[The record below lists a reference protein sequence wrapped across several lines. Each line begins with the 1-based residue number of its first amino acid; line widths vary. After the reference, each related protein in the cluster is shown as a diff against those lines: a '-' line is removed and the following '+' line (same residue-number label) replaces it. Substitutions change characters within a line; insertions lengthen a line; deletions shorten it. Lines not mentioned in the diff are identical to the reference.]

1 MSTAIPRPVASS
13 AAHRAALF
21 ALRRTARLA
30 IYLAPL
36 LVVALGGCAT
46 NPYLSPNSAA
56 ESQLSR
62 DTLLRHASS
71 GAMRA
76 NRAALL
82 TDNDAAFRAKIEA
95 INRAERTIEAMYYIY
110 GDDYTSSAFSEALL
124 RAAERGVKVR
134 LLVDYFTNYKGLDR
148 FSAMERFSK
157 VGGSGGSIEVRFYN
171 RPTRE
176 IVKDAVYLT
185 LGCQK
190 GVGPNCSAE
199 KIAAINERFGN
210 ETVDGKSAAELNISN
225 LAMANSGMFLSGLYG
240 KSLDVSAAAVT
251 SGQSIDVQALK
262 GAGSA
267 AAPGDLAGLRDVGTI
282 YYRSRTAAPFQQVL
296 ALLQLRVAFAL
307 YGEQINPVADQLL
320 SYLPVERHDRS
331 TAQDWEY
338 FSDFLHHKLL
348 LVDDRFVVLG
358 GRNVED
364 SYHMRPNPLVKKYV
378 FMDTDLQAE
387 LVNGG
392 EGIRAAFDRLW
403 NFRVMIARIDEIR
416 QHAPND
422 FVANA
427 PARAQAAAECAKR
440 PGPGCLESTFVK
452 HAESQRQREDK
463 LYTQLRK
470 TAAEYRLRYK
480 APNPTEPI
488 PEFEVDA
495 GATLA
500 YVENLPLYGGPF
512 SAPRNERS
520 YGAKNGEEALHGK
533 RINALWQLRIE
544 QACRAP
550 RPTRVVLHNAYF
562 FPGSNLLALLGKI
575 IDGRIECRNLRLT
588 ILTNSVHTTDLNV
601 VNLLARQSAK
611 AFVEYAAQKRDPMR
625 AAQIEY
631 YEYVKQPNTDN
642 VSLHTKVSV
651 FDNDVLVG
659 SANADV
665 RSYIRDSNNGM
676 YIQNAPQFAS
686 SYLGFIDQLLSS
698 RTRTTNM
705 EPYFVS
711 ISRDEMRREDRVF
724 YRQMIEKYRVEKLLS
739 PQQLGAGEEALLQML
754 ENVYALSGRIVRG
767 DPEAEVEFNRL
778 LKVI

>member
-1 MSTAIPRPVASS
+1 MQTTIPRPLTCA
-13 AAHRAALF
+13 AALVL
-21 ALRRTARLA
+21 ALLS
-30 IYLAPL
+30 
-36 LVVALGGCAT
+36 GCAT
-46 NPYLSPNSAA
+46 NPYLSPGSAS
-56 ESQLSR
+56 EPQLSR

-71 GAMRA
+71 SAMRA

-82 TDNDAAFRAKIEA
+82 TDNDAAFRAKLEA

-124 RAAERGVKVR
+124 RAADRGVKVR

-148 FSAMERFSK
+148 FSAMERFGK
-157 VGGSGGSIEVRFYN
+157 AGGNGGSIEVRFYN

-176 IVKDAVYLT
+176 IVKDAVFLT

-199 KIAAINERFGN
+199 KLAAINARFAA
-210 ETVDGKSAAELNISN
+210 EMVDGKSAADQNISN
-225 LAMANSGMFLSGLYG
+225 LSMANSGMFLSGLYG

-251 SGQSIDVQALK
+251 SGQSIDLDALRSS
-262 GAGSA
+262 GASA
-267 AAPGDLAGLRDVGTI
+267 SPSDAANLKSLGTV

-307 YGEQINPVADQLL
+307 YGEQINPVADQLM
-320 SYLPVERHDRS
+320 SYLPVDRHDRT

-378 FMDTDLQAE
+378 FMDTDLQAD
-387 LVNGG
+387 LAGGG
-392 EGIRAAFDRLW
+392 ESIRAAFDRLW
-403 NFRVMIARIDEIR
+403 NFRVMVARIDEIR
-416 QHAPND
+416 KHAPND
-422 FVANA
+422 FVANG
-427 PARAQAAAECAKR
+427 PARTQAGAECAKR
-440 PGPGCLESTFVK
+440 PGPGCLEATFLK
-452 HAESQRQREDK
+452 HAESVTQREDK
-463 LYTQLRK
+463 HYIQLRK

-480 APNPTEPI
+480 APNPTEQV
-488 PEFEVDA
+488 PEFEVDSNA
-495 GATLA
+495 LLA
-500 YVENLPLYGGPF
+500 YVENLPFHGGPF
-512 SAPRNERS
+512 STPPTARS
-520 YGAKNGEEALHGK
+520 YGAKNGEEAMFGK

-544 QACRAP
+544 QLCRADK
-550 RPTRVVLHNAYF
+550 PTRVVLHNAYF
-562 FPGSNLLALLGKI
+562 FPGSNLLALLGKM
-575 IDGRIECRNLRLT
+575 IDGRIECRNVRLT

-625 AAQIEY
+625 AAHIEY
-631 YEYVKQPNTDN
+631 YEYAKQPNVDN

-676 YIQNAPQFAS
+676 YIQNAPKFAS
-686 SYLGFIDQLLSS
+686 DYVGHIDQLLNN

-711 ISRDEMRREDRVF
+711 ISREEMRREDRVF
-724 YRQMIEKYRVEKLLS
+724 YRHMIDKYRAEKLLS
-739 PQQLGAGEEALLQML
+739 PQQIGAGEEALLKML
-754 ENVYALSGRIVRG
+754 DNVYALSARIVRG
-767 DPEAEVEFNRL
+767 DPEAEAEFNRL

>member
-1 MSTAIPRPVASS
+1 MSTARTAIPRPVALLTILL
-13 AAHRAALF
+13 AAL
-21 ALRRTARLA
+21 LC
-30 IYLAPL
+30 
-36 LVVALGGCAT
+36 GCAT
-46 NPYLSPNSAA
+46 NPYLSPNSAS

-82 TDNDAAFRAKIEA
+82 TDNDVAFRAKLEA
-95 INRAERTIEAMYYIY
+95 INRAERSIEAMYYIY

-157 VGGSGGSIEVRFYN
+157 VAGSGGSIEVRFYN

-176 IVKDAVYLT
+176 IVKDAVFLT

-199 KIAAINERFGN
+199 KLAAINERFAT
-210 ETVDGKSAAELNISN
+210 EMVDGKSAAEQNISN
-225 LAMANSGMFLSGLYG
+225 LSMANSGMFLSGLYG
-240 KSLDVSAAAVT
+240 KSLDVAAAAVT
-251 SGQSIDVQALK
+251 SGQAIDLNALK
-262 GAGSA
+262 QAGAQTT
-267 AAPGDLAGLRDVGTI
+267 PGQTDSLKNLGTV
-282 YYRSRTAAPFQQVL
+282 YYRSRTAAPYQQVL

-307 YGEQINPVADQLL
+307 YGEQINPVADQLT
-320 SYLPVERHDRS
+320 SFLPVERHDRT
-331 TAQDWEY
+331 TALDWEY

-387 LVNGG
+387 LANGG
-392 EGIRAAFDRLW
+392 EGIRTAFDRLW
-403 NFRVMIARIDEIR
+403 NFRVMVARTDEIR

-422 FVANA
+422 FVANG

-440 PGPGCLESTFVK
+440 PGPGCLEATFLK
-452 HAESQRQREDK
+452 HAESQAQREDK
-463 LYTQLRK
+463 LYIQLRK

-480 APNPTEPI
+480 APNPTEQV
-488 PEFEVDA
+488 PEFEVDSNA
-495 GATLA
+495 VLA
-500 YVENLPLYGGPF
+500 YVENLPFHGGPF
-512 SAPRNERS
+512 SPAPAERS
-520 YGAKNGEEALHGK
+520 YGAKNGEEAMFGK

-544 QACRAP
+544 QACRAN

-588 ILTNSVHTTDLNV
+588 ILTNSVHTTDLNI
-601 VNLLARQSAK
+601 VNLMARQSAK

-625 AAQIEY
+625 AANIEY
-631 YEYVKQPNTDN
+631 YEYVKQPNVDN

-651 FDNDVLVG
+651 FDDDVLVG

-676 YIQNAPQFAS
+676 YIRGAPKFAS
-686 SYLGFIDQLLSS
+686 DYVGYIDQLLNS

-705 EPYFVS
+705 EPYFVA
-711 ISRDEMRREDRVF
+711 ISREEMRREDRVF
-724 YRQMIEKYRVEKLLS
+724 YRSLIDKYRAEKLLS
-739 PQQLGAGEEALLQML
+739 PQQIAAGEEALLQLL
-754 ENVYALSGRIVRG
+754 EKVYALSARIVRG
-767 DPEAEVEFNRL
+767 DAEAEAEFNRL